1 MKGQQEVTV
10 GVKGNVLY
18 RIYKHVKVNGSKAVR
33 QVIVPTPLRQQT
45 LAIAHESIMGGHMGS
60 KKTAQKILSDFYW
73 PEIRGEVFQFSPSC
87 AKGR

>member
-33 QVIVPTPLRQQT
+33 QVIVPTPLRQQI
-45 LAIAHESIMGGHMGS
+45 LVIAHESIMGGHMRS
-60 KKTAQKILSDFYW
+60 KKAAEKILSDFYR
-73 PEIRGEVFQFSPSC
+73 PEIRREISRFCPSC
-87 AKGR
+87 EV